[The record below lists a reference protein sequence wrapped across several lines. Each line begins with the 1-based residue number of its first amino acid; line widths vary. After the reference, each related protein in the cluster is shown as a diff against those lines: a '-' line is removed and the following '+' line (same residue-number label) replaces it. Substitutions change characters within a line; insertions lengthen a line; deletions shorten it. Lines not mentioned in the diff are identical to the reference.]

1 MFPRKREKT
10 LTLRDGEE
18 REERKMKNVFNGKRC
33 SARVRFS
40 MNLKLTCH
48 VQIICVALKS
58 VIGYIHDVL
67 LSFE

>member
-1 MFPRKREKT
+1 
-10 LTLRDGEE
+10 
-18 REERKMKNVFNGKRC
+18 MKNVFNGKRC

-40 MNLKLTCH
+40 VNLKLTCH
-48 VQIICVALKS
+48 VQIKCVALKS